1 MSEKKWNIDKNLG
14 TQADTYIEKKFEEA
28 CERFPNGK
36 KVLNE
41 WRKRKEQYIS
51 YTDLVVIDYQHYSRH
66 DVSHSIRILEAIEL
80 ILGVERV
87 NELGAGDLW
96 LLLETAYFHD
106 IGMAVTYDDL
116 VKLWG
121 SSDFQKFLQ
130 SPAVQADSDL
140 KESRDWYIQMNNL
153 VHDRDKLF
161 SIEKEEEIAFEK
173 TWPVELERK
182 LLFLI
187 TAYIRK
193 DHAKR
198 CKAYLKKFASCSGGA
213 IPDRLYQI
221 VAEVTMSH
229 SESFSYLL
237 CNLKRKSQGLGMDYI
252 HPQFVAALFRLGDLL
267 DMDNNR
273 FNLRAMEHY
282 GPIPWTSLLHLK
294 KHKAMTHILI
304 SHNRIEAESENEDL
318 DVCRITKNWFDYIEQ
333 DVTEL
338 ICCWSMIA
346 PDEMKGCLMQKA
358 VCKVYHPKAP
368 VEFETDWQR
377 SFEVDKA
384 KLTDLLIGTNIY
396 DTKME
401 FLREYIQNALDASKM
416 QLWLDLK
423 AGKYKYQC
431 NPGIYS
437 MEQLAPFDIPQ
448 EIYDQYL
455 IDVRIDWNEEQQKV
469 KLEIVDQGIG
479 MEEACLDAISKI
491 GMGWRGRKQYNE
503 EIPVMLPWLRPTG
516 GFGIGIQSAFM
527 LADQVE
533 LLTKS
538 DSELESHR
546 LILNSPK
553 ESGTITVEKGIG
565 LCRRGTTVIINLDL
579 DYFQKW
585 NEEYIRQSKEEV
597 QKGEMTIHDILK
609 QYYYS
614 GDDIF
619 SLQSA
624 LDYVIRYM
632 EGYLREII
640 ADSFIPIR
648 ITNPNRKP
656 ILLRSKYMNICSYW
670 ENEQEFKYGVE
681 TLDGRTYRWIYSVN
695 NNTLSIWQT
704 KEAVYTNLKYT
715 ADPVNRRHITCF
727 KNVCVVRDTN
737 FSYPM
742 ASDFEICID
751 FMGHSAESALK
762 VHRNAFN
769 ENFSQKKYIENAIN
783 VFTVVMPLLKRKF
796 ASAQDTATENVTR
809 NLYQSKAMLISLL
822 YHDHDMKIPDDIN
835 KKIETVKY
843 SVPITEASEHGQAS
857 SELKK
862 NSHHID
868 MGTFLIQ
875 VQKLLI
881 GESEESILVR
891 CPIKR
896 REKQKTI
903 NRKIIQTKLNDNSN
917 VGSTAL
923 NIEFQEEFR
932 IIDRMMRDDGMEVI
946 DDENIFSILEES
958 HQFDIAFFLFGETD
972 SGDNIA
978 EFKRKEKPS
987 FGNRLE
993 EVEFYKTAY
1002 GVSGRKWFGM
1012 PDSANYEKLLV
1023 SKLPYNVAATTTGP
1037 YLISPI
1043 NQEIRMKYG
1052 AAIHTTANLSKKIYP
1067 YEKFR
1072 ELVLDDGEFY
1082 TVLEWVYQNQVIE
1095 KKYTRNE
1102 LKEEYQNFISDIYT
1116 KYLYREE
1123 KEDEL

>member
-28 CERFPNGK
+28 CERFPSGS

-51 YTDLVVIDYQHYSRH
+51 YTDLIVIDYQHYSRH

-80 ILGVERV
+80 MLGVERV

-116 VKLWG
+116 VKIWG

-130 SPAVQADSDL
+130 SPAVQADADL
-140 KESRDWYIQMNNL
+140 RESRDWYIQMDNL

-187 TAYIRK
+187 TAFIRK

-213 IPDRLYQI
+213 IPDRLYQV
-221 VAEVTMSH
+221 VAEITVSH
-229 SESFSYLL
+229 GESFSYLL
-237 CNLKRKSQGLGMDYI
+237 RNLKRKSQGLGMDYI
-252 HPQFVAALFRLGDLL
+252 HPQFVAALLRLGDLL

-338 ICCWSMIA
+338 ICCWSEIA

-423 AGKYKYQC
+423 AEKYKYQC

-448 EIYDQYL
+448 EIYDRYV
-455 IDVRIDWNEEQQKV
+455 IEVRIDWNKEQQKV

-491 GMGWRGRKQYNE
+491 GMGWRGRKQYSD
-503 EIPVMLPWLRPTG
+503 EIPAMLPWLRPTG

-538 DSELESHR
+538 DSELEAHR

-553 ESGTITVEKGIG
+553 ESGTITEEKGIG

-579 DYFQKW
+579 NYFQNW
-585 NEEYIRQSKEEV
+585 NEECIRQSKEKA
-597 QKGEMTIHDILK
+597 QKGEITIYGILK
-609 QYYYS
+609 KYYYS

-619 SLQSA
+619 SIQSA
-624 LDYVIRYM
+624 LDYVIRYVA
-632 EGYLREII
+632 GYLTEII
-640 ADSFIPIR
+640 ADSFIPIW

-656 ILLRSKYMNICSYW
+656 ILLRSKYMDICSYW
-670 ENEQEFKYGVE
+670 EKEQEFRAGTE

-695 NNTLSIWQT
+695 NNALSIWQE
-704 KEAVYTNLKYT
+704 KESVYIYLKYVT
-715 ADPVNRRHITCF
+715 DTVNRRHITCF

-737 FSYPM
+737 FSYPL

-769 ENFSQKKYIENAIN
+769 EDFSQKKYIEDAIN
-783 VFTVVMPLLKRKF
+783 VFTEVMPLLKREF
-796 ASAQDTATENVTR
+796 TDSQDTVTENINR
-809 NLYQSKAMLISLL
+809 NLYHSKVMLIRLL
-822 YHDHDMKIPDDIN
+822 YHDHNMKISDDID

-843 SVPITEASEHGQAS
+843 SISIAEPQEHGQKLP
-857 SELKK
+857 ELKK
-862 NSHHID
+862 SFNRMD
-868 MGTFLIQ
+868 MRTFLIQ
-875 VQKLLI
+875 VQTLLTT
-881 GESEESILVR
+881 ESEESILVR
-891 CPIKR
+891 CPRKTR
-896 REKQKTI
+896 KKQKTI
-903 NRKIIQTKLNDNSN
+903 SKKVMQAKLNGYPNEDSM
-917 VGSTAL
+917 GL
-923 NIEFQEEFR
+923 DKGFQEEFR
-932 IIDRMMRDDGMEVI
+932 IIDRMMINDGIEAI
-946 DDENIFSILEES
+946 NDESIYSVLEES
-958 HQFDIAFFLFGETD
+958 QQFDIAYFLFGETD
-972 SGDNIA
+972 SGDDIA
-978 EFKRKEKPS
+978 EFKRKEETI
-987 FGNRLE
+987 FGKRLE
-993 EVEFYKTAY
+993 EEEFYRTAY

-1023 SKLPYNVAATTTGP
+1023 SKLPYNVAETTAGP

-1043 NQEIRMKYG
+1043 NQEIRMEVG
-1052 AAIHTTANLSKKIYP
+1052 ALVYASPGLSKKIYP

-1072 ELVLDDGEFY
+1072 ELVLDDGEFSA
-1082 TVLEWVYQNQVIE
+1082 VLEWVYQNQVSE
-1095 KKYTRNE
+1095 KKYSRDE
-1102 LKEEYQNFISDIYT
+1102 LKEEYQKFISDIYT